1 MHQKQGKLLVK
12 KVSLNTRL
20 TFNHMSNLRSSIFEY
35 LTFGHQISDIS
46 TLVVKQILQRNV
58 FFSVCPTSLVGKN
71 KIFHKF

>member
-46 TLVVKQILQRNV
+46 TFVAKQILQRKV